1 MLNHIYTTF
10 IENELQDFVSD
21 EELENRIEAGDTE
34 SLEKTL
40 SKMQFEPLI
49 FEKYLYQYLFEKF
62 LSDHAQSY
70 EDIPEE
76 IYYETIQKQFAKNG
90 LKGKGSLDFSISTPL
105 NKLKSLFT
113 KPSTQID
120 RLVIYLFAYG
130 LGMTVDE
137 LQHFIRK
144 ALWQPAVN
152 LRDYKEVIY
161 YWCLK
166 NDFGND
172 KISKIQELLSYYLE
186 LKTENLPLSSS
197 IGEQNT
203 QELLD
208 IFDKLRTEDSL
219 KDYLKKLKISNS
231 KKSSRSIREEFHY
244 NLSGLVRN
252 DSGSPENMEEGEKTD
267 KEDAD
272 YSSALS
278 CQKIVD
284 ELEAQRV
291 DAYDNCHETLL
302 DAEIASWLFKDVYWT
317 HKSLQ
322 NRFDGS
328 VMVSRNEFLL
338 SLFLIYAPELSEMEF
353 RANSIEELRYF
364 RYDDFREEANSTLEF
379 CNMMPLYPRN
389 PFELFLFIC
398 LFHDKPYEYLLAN
411 WQQAI
416 LFNKS
421 TT

>member
-1 MLNHIYTTF
+1 MANHLYTIL

-21 EELENRIEAGDTE
+21 EDLENRIEAGDTE

-40 SKMQFEPLI
+40 SKMQFEPLT
-49 FEKYLYQYLFEKF
+49 FEKYLYPYLFEKF
-62 LSDHAQSY
+62 LSDRAQSY
-70 EDIPEE
+70 EDIPED

-105 NKLKSLFT
+105 NKLKPLFA

-130 LGMTVDE
+130 LGMTMDE

-144 ALWQPAVN
+144 ALWQPAIN

-161 YWCLK
+161 FWCLK
-166 NDFGND
+166 NDCGND
-172 KISKIQELLSYYLE
+172 KISKIQELLAYYLE

-203 QELLD
+203 QELFD
-208 IFDKLRTEDSL
+208 VFDKLHTEDSL
-219 KDYLKKLKISNS
+219 KDYLKKLKVSNP
-231 KKSSRSIREEFHY
+231 KQGSRSIREEFHY
-244 NLSGLVRN
+244 NLSQSVRN
-252 DSGSPENMEEGEKTD
+252 DSGVPEDIEEGEKTD

-272 YSSALS
+272 YSSGLS
-278 CQKIVD
+278 CQKIID
-284 ELEAQRV
+284 ELERERV
-291 DAYDNCHETLL
+291 DAYNNCHEALL
-302 DAEIASWLFKDVYWT
+302 DAKIASWLFKDIYWT

-338 SLFLIYAPELSEMEF
+338 SLFLIYAPELSEIEF
-353 RANSIEELRYF
+353 RANSIEELRYC
-364 RYDDFREEANSTLEF
+364 RYDDFREEADSTLDF

-398 LFHDKPYEYLLAN
+398 LFHDQPYEYLLAN

-416 LFNKS
+416 LYNQS
-421 TT
+421 IT